1 MCTLVHVVLF
11 AVFLDQGFAC
21 NLAAGPS
28 TVYSYSLMSLLL
40 FAGHR

>member
-11 AVFLDQGFAC
+11 AVFLDQAFAC
-21 NLAAGPS
+21 YLVVGPR

-40 FAGHR
+40 FVGHR